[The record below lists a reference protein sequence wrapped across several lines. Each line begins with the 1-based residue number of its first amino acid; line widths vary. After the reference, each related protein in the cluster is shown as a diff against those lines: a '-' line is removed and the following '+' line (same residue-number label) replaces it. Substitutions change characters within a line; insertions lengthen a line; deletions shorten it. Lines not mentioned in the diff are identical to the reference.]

1 MKKLSFPTVKLGNFI
16 CEVKEKVKNSG
27 ISQDDFTVYGVTNTD
42 GITVT
47 NNKASDDLGNYT
59 VLRENQF
66 AYNPY
71 RVNVGSIGLSL
82 PGTFGAVSPAYV
94 VFETNGQI
102 SNEFLLYYL
111 KSSLG
116 INLIKWYGDRGGV
129 RSALRFSDLKK
140 IDFPDIT
147 FEQQNKLL
155 IKIKKLDKLLC
166 ELYKNLSDDKI
177 EILRQSIL
185 QQAVEGKLCEQDPN
199 DEPASVLIEKIKA
212 EKERLIAEKKNK
224 KQKTLPPISEKEK
237 PFALPKGWE
246 WCRLGELLKYTD
258 AGKSPACEER
268 PAKATEFGVI
278 KTTAIQNYM
287 FDESQNKVLDANYPI
302 DSKMLIRD
310 GDILITRAGPFN
322 RTGIVCYVQKCNGKL
337 ILSDKTV
344 RLNVI
349 ENVNHK
355 YIARALNAFG
365 IRKIIEE
372 KMTGMALSQ
381 VNITQENMRYF
392 LIPVPPINEQNRIV
406 FKINKV
412 MGLCDLLENEIC
424 NAKNYALQLMESV
437 LQEAFSV
444 QETAKPAQVIEF
456 CPDQTVPETEL
467 LAAARGKIRED
478 TWERLCKRALE
489 IAGEES

>member
-140 IDFPDIT
+140 IDFPNIT
-147 FEQQNKLL
+147 LEQQNKLL
-155 IKIKKLDKLLC
+155 IKIKKLDELLC

-199 DEPASVLIEKIKA
+199 DEPASVQLDKIKT
-212 EKERLIAEKKNK
+212 EKDRLIAEKKIK
-224 KQKTLPPISEKEK
+224 KQKPLPPISEEEK

-246 WCRLGELLKYTD
+246 WCRLGNVCDISDGTHQTPSYVE
-258 AGKSPACEER
+258 AGMPFMSAQN
-268 PAKATEFGVI
+268 I
-278 KTTAIQNYM
+278 KPFKFMPHKCRMVSNNDYEQYIKNT
-287 FDESQNKVLDANYPI
+287 KPV
-302 DSKMLIRD
+302 K
-310 GDILITRAGPFN
+310 GDILMARVGAGIGEAAIIDTEIDFAIYVSLCLLKPFLHTYN
-322 RTGIVCYVQKCNGKL
+322 MNYLLVWLNGYYGRNSSKKNTFGKGTSQGNLNLNL
-337 ILSDKTV
+337 I
-344 RLNVI
+344 RGFVI
-349 ENVNHK
+349 P
-355 YIARALNAFG
+355 F
-365 IRKIIEE
+365 
-372 KMTGMALSQ
+372 
-381 VNITQENMRYF
+381 
-392 LIPVPPINEQNRIV
+392 PPIQEQLRIINRV
-406 FKINKV
+406 NLLT
-412 MGLCDLLENEIC
+412 GLCDKLEQEV
-424 NAKNYALQLMESV
+424 AQATHYASQLMEAV

-456 CPDQTVPETEL
+456 HPDQTIPETEL
-467 LAAARGKIRED
+467 FAAARGKIRED
-478 TWERLCKRALE
+478 TWEHLCKRALE

>member
-16 CEVKEKVKNSG
+16 REVKEKVKSSSV
-27 ISQDDFTVYGVTNTD
+27 SQDDFTVYGVTNTD
-42 GITVT
+42 GIAVT

-116 INLIKWYGDRGGV
+116 INLIKWYGDHGGV

-147 FEQQNKLL
+147 LEQQNKLL
-155 IKIKKLDKLLC
+155 MKIKKLDELLY
-166 ELYKNLSDDKI
+166 ELYKNLSADKI
-177 EILRQSIL
+177 KILRQSIL
-185 QQAVEGKLCEQDPN
+185 QQAVEGKLCEQDPK
-199 DEPASVLIEKIKA
+199 DEPARVLLERIKA
-212 EKERLIAEKKNK
+212 EKERLIAEKKIK
-224 KQKTLPPISEKEK
+224 KQKPLLPISEEEK
-237 PFALPKGWE
+237 PFDLPKGWE
-246 WCRLGELLKYTD
+246 LCRL
-258 AGKSPACEER
+258 
-268 PAKATEFGVI
+268 
-278 KTTAIQNYM
+278 
-287 FDESQNKVLDANYPI
+287 
-302 DSKMLIRD
+302 
-310 GDILITRAGPFN
+310 GDILIANEYGTSQKADDLNGSIPVLRMNNIKSNGEMCYSNLKYVGTNIKDLPKLYLEKGDILFN
-322 RTGIVCYVQKCNGKL
+322 RTNSYDLVGKTGLFEENSRYTFASYLIRLRIYGISNRYVHLCMNSNYYRTTQIEPYIVQQNGQANYNGTKVA
-337 ILSDKTV
+337 ST
-344 RLNVI
+344 
-349 ENVNHK
+349 
-355 YIARALNAFG
+355 
-365 IRKIIEE
+365 
-372 KMTGMALSQ
+372 
-381 VNITQENMRYF
+381 
-392 LIPVPPINEQNRIV
+392 LIPIPPLKEQNKIV
-406 FKINKV
+406 LKV
-412 MGLCDLLENEIC
+412 YSLMQLYNALEEEIQ
-424 NAKNYALQLMESV
+424 NAKKYASQLMGSV

-456 CPDQTVPETEL
+456 HPDQTIPETEL

-478 TWERLCKRALE
+478 TWEHLCKRALE